1 MPGSDRYRPVDR
13 WAYTARPLPR
23 AGQVVRL
30 ALAAGVAAL
39 WFVAHDGTPWSRLA
53 GPGLVVAYLAAVVWS
68 LRRRA
73 SSLVVDAPGIYLG
86 DAYVRENEERLVH
99 WETVAGIVV
108 FPGRGSRR
116 PAAVG
121 VRLRRHPGVVA
132 VRRELDGWSVSR
144 RKLASAVAR
153 YAPGVPVVDAPPGAP
168 AAPQASVDHPVGL
181 RSVARGGHRRY
192 EPADP
197 HAYVARPTP
206 WRDPATLVALSI
218 SVVAGVLILRH
229 GLTAVSLVVSAVLA
243 AGFLGPAA
251 VHAVGA
257 ARGEVRFA
265 VDAPGVFFGRTGPG
279 EPAGAGLVPWAAVT
293 SIVVF
298 EVRAKHTGGRAV
310 GVTSVPAGGG
320 EPVVSYHRV
329 MHGWRL
335 DRARLEAAAR
345 HFAPQVP
352 VVDGLHPA
360 GR

>member
-153 YAPGVPVVDAPPGAP
+153 YAPRW
-168 AAPQASVDHPVGL
+168 ST
-181 RSVARGGHRRY
+181 RRRARPRRHRRAWTTRSASG
-192 EPADP
+192 PSRA
-197 HAYVARPTP
+197 AATGGTSRPTRTRTSP
-206 WRDPATLVALSI
+206 GPRRGATRPPSSPSRSAWSPAS
-218 SVVAGVLILRH
+218 
-229 GLTAVSLVVSAVLA
+229 
-243 AGFLGPAA
+243 
-251 VHAVGA
+251 
-257 ARGEVRFA
+257 
-265 VDAPGVFFGRTGPG
+265 
-279 EPAGAGLVPWAAVT
+279 
-293 SIVVF
+293 
-298 EVRAKHTGGRAV
+298 
-310 GVTSVPAGGG
+310 
-320 EPVVSYHRV
+320 
-329 MHGWRL
+329 
-335 DRARLEAAAR
+335 
-345 HFAPQVP
+345 
-352 VVDGLHPA
+352 
-360 GR
+360 